1 MYYRGIHNLKER
13 GGCHKIKDMDFFPCP
28 LFLECGGWDLNPHE
42 IAPTRSLVLLVC
54 QFRHLRIWMSLF
66 NNRRLYYHNIN
77 IIATKKF
84 IFLQE
89 FCNSFSAFLK
99 RTGLFITQPVLYISV
114 HTYLSQ
120 YTLSAYSYATFDFAS
135 SASVANPS
143 ASVTAMSARTFL
155 LSSTPAIFRPCI
167 IWL

>member
-1 MYYRGIHNLKER
+1 ME
-13 GGCHKIKDMDFFPCP
+13 CHKIK
-28 LFLECGGWDLNPHE
+28 CGGWDLNPHE

-135 SASVANPS
+135 SASVAKPS
-143 ASVTAMSARTFL
+143 ASLTAISASIFL
-155 LSSTPAIFRPCI
+155 LISTSASLSPYISFE
-167 IWL
+167 